1 LKIIEYFRKTD
12 SLRISV
18 LVPLILALILLLG
31 SMALILQQLQQN
43 VLEQELAVKTRE
55 VEKLYLE
62 YINAEAKKLNLA
74 LSTLA
79 LNKELTAAF
88 KAGDRKRLHDQMQS
102 YFERLRSHYDITHLY
117 FSRPDRVNLLRV
129 HQPDR
134 YGDLIDRFTTLEAE
148 KTGQPSQGVE
158 LGPLGTFTLRVVI
171 PWHDGERLLGYVE
184 LGVEVEH
191 IIKELRKIL
200 DSRVNIFIHK
210 DFVQRE
216 EWEAGIR
223 MLGHQEEWG
232 HFPDTV
238 STGASL
244 DQIPEN
250 VAQVMAGEHGLEAT
264 TDIHTDGT
272 YYRTAF
278 IPLVD
283 AGKREIG
290 HISVLLDT
298 TARVSAFHRSV
309 RLFCIFYVLVGTA
322 LFVFFYAFLGRIE
335 KKQKRL
341 EESRL
346 EFEQGFR
353 NIFDNVNDG
362 ILLANIENKKFSL
375 GNKMICRMLGYGPE
389 EVETLGIADIHPE
402 KDLPRII
409 DKFER
414 MQRGEFAVA
423 ENLPVKRK
431 DGTVFYADISASPVT
446 LGGKSSLVGIFRDIT
461 ERKKAEEELRAS
473 VLKSEL
479 LFESSRDALVIAEP
493 PSWKFVRA
501 NQAALQLFGASS
513 LDEFTALGPWDISSE
528 RQPDG
533 RLTSEKIPEL
543 IATTMREGS
552 CLFEWEY
559 QRLDGRP
566 FPSEVLMTR
575 MEVDGE
581 VFFLASVRDITERK
595 KAEEEIRKLNEGLEA
610 RVQERT
616 RQLLKAQDELVR
628 KEKLAVLG
636 QVAGSVGHEL
646 RNPLGVMSNAVY
658 FLQTVLSDADE
669 TTREYLDIIKDEIA
683 VSDRIVAELLDS
695 VRSNPPHSE
704 AVGLREMIKRTV
716 HQLSIPDSVA
726 VSLDIPEALPSL
738 RVDAMQI
745 NQVFRN
751 LINNGV
757 EAMPGGGV
765 LGIRAV
771 ENRPDG
777 TVTVSVRD
785 SGIGMKQEHLDK
797 LFEPLFTT
805 KARGTGLGLVVVKN
819 LTEANGGT
827 IKVQSEAGKGTVFTV
842 TLPCVTSPTGD
853 A

>member
-1 LKIIEYFRKTD
+1 MKIFEYFREPD

-31 SMALILQQLQQN
+31 SMALILQQLQQK

-62 YINAEAKKLNLA
+62 YRNEEAKKLNLA

-88 KAGDRKRLHDQMQS
+88 KAGDRKRLHDLMQS

-191 IIKELRKIL
+191 ILKELRKIL

-216 EWEAGIR
+216 GWEAGMR

-238 STGASL
+238 SAGASL

-250 VAQVMAGEHGLEAT
+250 VAQVMAGEHGLQAR

-272 YYRTAF
+272 YYRIAF

-290 HISVLLDT
+290 HIAVLLDT

-309 RLFCIFYVLVGTA
+309 RLICIFYVLVGTA
-322 LFVFFYAFLGRIE
+322 LFVFFYAFLGRIA

-353 NIFDNVNDG
+353 NIFDNANDG
-362 ILLANIENKKFSL
+362 ILIANIENKKYSL

-389 EVETLGIADIHPE
+389 EIETLDIADIHPE
-402 KDLPRII
+402 KDLPRVF

-414 MQRGEFAVA
+414 MQRREFAIA

-446 LGGKSSLVGIFRDIT
+446 LSGKSCQVSIFRDIT
-461 ERKKAEEELRAS
+461 ERK
-473 VLKSEL
+473 
-479 LFESSRDALVIAEP
+479 
-493 PSWKFVRA
+493 
-501 NQAALQLFGASS
+501 Q
-513 LDEFTALGPWDISSE
+513 
-528 RQPDG
+528 
-533 RLTSEKIPEL
+533 
-543 IATTMREGS
+543 
-552 CLFEWEY
+552 
-559 QRLDGRP
+559 
-566 FPSEVLMTR
+566 
-575 MEVDGE
+575 
-581 VFFLASVRDITERK
+581 
-595 KAEEEIRKLNEGLEA
+595 AEEEIRKLNEGLEA

-628 KEKLAVLG
+628 KEKLAMLG
-636 QVAGSVGHEL
+636 QVAGTVGHEL

-658 FLQTVLSDADE
+658 FLQTMLSDADE
-669 TTREYLDIIKDEIA
+669 TTREYLNIIKDEIA

-695 VRSNPPHSE
+695 VRSKPPHPE
-704 AVGLREMIKRTV
+704 AVGLRELIERTV
-716 HQLSIPDSVA
+716 RQLTIPDSVA
-726 VSLDIPEALPSL
+726 VRLDIPEALPPL
-738 RVDAMQI
+738 LVDAMQI
-745 NQVFRN
+745 SQVFRN
-751 LINNGV
+751 LINNGM

-765 LGIRAV
+765 LEIRAV
-771 ENRPDG
+771 ENRQDES
-777 TVTVSVRD
+777 VTVSVRD
-785 SGIGMKQEHLDK
+785 SGSGMTPEHLDR

-805 KARGTGLGLVVVKN
+805 KARGTGLGLVIVKN
-819 LTEANGGT
+819 LTEVNGGT
-827 IKVQSEAGKGTVFTV
+827 VNVESEAGKGTVFTV
-842 TLPCVTSPTGD
+842 TLPSDSSTPGG